1 MKTPRKLTAL
11 VLMGALAATSVS
23 AIPASA
29 QTFSDVPAGHW
40 AYKVISEISDQKVM
54 VGWGNGIFAPESK
67 LTRAEYTG
75 ILYNLAPDKASG
87 DYETSLSD
95 VDPAKWYAKAAE
107 WGVSNGIISEIDGAF
122 RPNEPASR
130 ELMANMTYMFIFCYY
145 PATIDFEDIEA
156 GYADQDQISN
166 SFEPAVNV
174 LTSNGLLAGRGNDM
188 FEPQGTLTRAEAA
201 AMASRLIALAGEPDD
216 PTEDPDD
223 PEQPPVEDPDENQPV
238 DPGDD
243 PSEGPETPP
252 AEDPSDEPTEDP
264 DKPSVDDPDEEKPS
278 DPGNEDPDEEQP
290 KWEMDGAPDWF
301 LVGKPDSISQEV
313 WDQLITYYAD
323 KERPVESN
331 FPSKLPSQ
339 FADDEE
345 AAKEFIAPRLG
356 WLYDVMQE
364 DLADQA
370 LAVDGYD
377 SLTKEEQSMVDMVNN
392 ARRAAG
398 VPELKVSKALCEA
411 ADIRAEEA
419 VKKTSHTRPDGTDF
433 STVLD
438 EVGLGFYDVDNEVI
452 HVYASE
458 NLSVRNSKKAFPA
471 QDGFENFMNSE
482 GHKNNLLR
490 DKHKYIGVGTYS
502 DGNKSS
508 WIQIFGRPQ

>member
-1 MKTPRKLTAL
+1 MKTPRKLTAF

-29 QTFSDVPAGHW
+29 QTFSDVPSNHW

-54 VGWGNGIFAPESK
+54 VGWGNGIFAPEST

-95 VDPAKWYAKAAE
+95 VDPARWYAQAAE
-107 WGVSNGIISEIDGAF
+107 WGVSNGIISEIDGEF
-122 RPNEPASR
+122 QPNEPASR
-130 ELMANMTYMFIFCYY
+130 ELMANMTYMFIFWYY
-145 PATIDFEDIEA
+145 PSTIDFENFEA
-156 GYADQDQISN
+156 GYADQDQISS

-174 LTSNGLLAGRGNDM
+174 LTSNGLLAGRGNNR

-201 AMASRLIALAGEPDD
+201 AMASRLIALAEEQD
-216 PTEDPDD
+216 TEDPND
-223 PEQPPVEDPDENQPV
+223 PEQPPVEDPDEEQPV

-243 PSEGPETPP
+243 PSEEPENPP
-252 AEDPSDEPTEDP
+252 AEDP
-264 DKPSVDDPDEEKPS
+264 DKPSVDDPDEEEPS
-278 DPGNEDPDEEQP
+278 DPGKDDPDENQP
-290 KWEMDGAPDWF
+290 QWSLDGAPDWF
-301 LVGKPDSISQEV
+301 LVGKPDNITAEQWE
-313 WDQLITYYAD
+313 QLITYYAD
-323 KERPVESN
+323 KENPENSN
-331 FPSKLPSQ
+331 YPSSLEELPE
-339 FADDEE
+339 AYRTNEE
-345 AAKEFIAPRLG
+345 LAKKYCGARMER
-356 WLYDVMQE
+356 LYDLMQR

-419 VKKTSHTRPDGTDF
+419 LTSEPHERPDSSDC
-433 STVLD
+433 SSVLED
-438 EVGLGFYDVDNEVI
+438 VGLDFLDVDKELN
-452 HVYASE
+452 HVYYAE
-458 NLSVRNSKKAFPA
+458 NQTVWKNHSTYSADYAFE
-471 QDGFENFMNSE
+471 QFMDSSS
-482 GHKNNLLR
+482 HKRNLLT
-490 DKHKYIGVGTYS
+490 KTHQYIGVGYYS
-502 DGNKSS
+502 DGSNSA
-508 WIQIFGRPQ
+508 WVQIFSRPQ

>member
-11 VLMGALAATSVS
+11 VLMGAMAATSVC

-29 QTFSDVPAGHW
+29 QTFSDVPSNHW

-54 VGWGNGIFAPESK
+54 VGWGNGIFAPEST

-87 DYETSLSD
+87 DYETNLSD
-95 VDPAKWYAKAAE
+95 VDPARWYAKAAE
-107 WGVSNGIISEIDGAF
+107 WGVSNGIISEIDGQF

-130 ELMANMTYMFIFCYY
+130 ELMANMTYMFIFWYY
-145 PATIDFEDIEA
+145 PATIDFREYGDA
-156 GYADQDQISN
+156 GYADQDQIN
-166 SFEPAVNV
+166 STYKHAINV
-174 LTSNGLLAGRGNDM
+174 LTNNGLLAGRGNDM

-243 PSEGPETPP
+243 PSEEPETPP
-252 AEDPSDEPTEDP
+252 AEDPSDKPTEDP

-345 AAKEFIAPRLG
+345 AAKNYIAPRLE
-356 WLYDVMQE
+356 WLYDLMQE
-364 DLADQA
+364 DLNEQA
-370 LAVDGYD
+370 WDVDGIS
-377 SLTKEEQSMVDMVNN
+377 SLSTEEKTMVTMVNN

-411 ADIRAEEA
+411 ADIRAKEA
-419 VKKTSHTRPDGTDF
+419 LTSDPHKRPTGEDAD
-433 STVLD
+433 TVLS
-438 EVGLGFYDVDNEVI
+438 EVGLI
-452 HVYASE
+452 HYSQFAE
-458 NLSVRNSKKAFPA
+458 NQTVRPTDKAFPA
-471 QDGFENFMNSE
+471 EDAISNFLNSPD
-482 GHKNNLLR
+482 HKKIMLNDR
-490 DKHKYIGVGTYS
+490 SEYIGVGFYS
-502 DGNKSS
+502 NGEKSA
-508 WIQIFGRPQ
+508 WIQIFGRAQEGY